1 MAKKE
6 LTFTEA
12 FQQLDTLS
20 KEFEQQDI
28 DLETSVHYLE
38 KGLELA
44 AICKGKLSEVENK
57 VTQIQETYNK
67 SNT

>member
-12 FQQLDTLS
+12 FQQLDALA

-28 DLETSVHYLE
+28 DLETSVNYLE

-44 AICKGKLSEVENK
+44 SICKKRLAEVENK
-57 VTQIQETYNK
+57 VTQIQEKYNEQ
-67 SNT
+67 SI

>member
-12 FQQLDTLS
+12 FQQLDSLA
-20 KEFEQQDI
+20 KEFEQNDI
-28 DLETSVHYLE
+28 DLETSVNYLE

-44 AICKGKLSEVENK
+44 AICKKRLAEVENK
-57 VTQIQETYNK
+57 VTQIQEKYNQQDI
-67 SNT
+67 